1 MSTSSTIF
9 TCSSRYSTDFQSLLD
24 RAVAIASLNLT
35 QYNSQKTTLDS
46 ESSALS
52 TLDTKFDAVQA
63 AINSLENATGTSSY
77 AYSISNAAIVSAS
90 LGDDALAGT
99 YTIEVTSLGSY
110 TSTLSKD
117 GLTAVTDPATEN
129 ISAASSFTLTVDG
142 VETQITPASNTLSAL
157 VEAINDAGAD
167 VQASI
172 VNIGNS
178 SAPDYRL
185 TIQSTKL
192 DAVTVQLNDGSQNLL
207 DTLATGANATYKL
220 NGMTAAISND
230 TRTITLA
237 PGLTVTLLSESDP
250 GVATTIT
257 VARSASSVSNAL
269 SSFVSAYNN
278 AVDALD
284 AHRGENGGALAGQSI
299 VSTLWDALRS
309 TAQYS
314 SGAETIGSLTDLGLT
329 FDDKGKLSFDS
340 TTFSSA
346 TSGNFELLLT
356 FLGSST
362 ESGFLNWATDVL
374 DGLQDP
380 TDGVLQSAIDST
392 ESRISDQ
399 EDLIDAEQ
407 DRVDLVEQNLTAQ
420 MMAADA
426 LIAALEQQVTYITN
440 LFESMRIAAQMYG

>member
-1 MSTSSTIF
+1 MSTSSTMF
-9 TCSSRYSTDFQSLLD
+9 TGSSRYATDFQSLLD

-35 QYNSQKTTLDS
+35 QYNTQKTTLQS
-46 ESSALS
+46 ESTALS

-63 AINSLENATGTSSY
+63 VIDSLESATGTSSY

-90 LGDDALAGT
+90 LGDGALAGT
-99 YTIEVTSLGSY
+99 YTIEVTSPGSY
-110 TSTLSKD
+110 TNSMSKD
-117 GLTAVTDPATEN
+117 GLTAVTNPATQN
-129 ISAASSFTLTVDG
+129 ISSASTFTLTVDG

-157 VEAINDAGAD
+157 VEAINDADAD

-172 VNIGNS
+172 VNIGTS
-178 SAPDYRL
+178 SSPDYRL

-192 DAVTVQLNDGSQNLL
+192 DAVTIQLNDGSNLL
-207 DTLATGANATYKL
+207 DTLAAGANATYKL
-220 NGMTAAISND
+220 NGMTSAISND

-257 VARSASSVSNAL
+257 VARSATAVSNAL
-269 SSFVSAYNN
+269 SSFVSVYND

-299 VSTLWDALRS
+299 VSTLWDALRGI
-309 TAQYS
+309 AQYS

-362 ESGFLNWATDVL
+362 ESGFLKGATDVL
-374 DGLQDP
+374 NGLQNP

-392 ESRISDQ
+392 EGRISNQ
-399 EDLIDAEQ
+399 ADLIDAEQ
-407 DRVDLVEQNLTAQ
+407 SRVDLMEQNLTAQ
-420 MMAADA
+420 MAAADA
-426 LIAALEQQVTYITN
+426 LIAALEQQATYITN
-440 LFESMRIAAQMYG
+440 LFESMRIAAQMFSA